1 MSCNTCARQA
11 NRAMGA
17 AGVPASQTQATWAG
31 KNRCPTCGA
40 WVSPGQACANCARL
54 AKSNLVSTH
63 EAAIQGQVFGMGD
76 PLNNP
81 VVAGMYSRYARVVT
95 QKKDRNVDLRA
106 GGGFATD
113 LAGTIYVDAY
123 PLGKDEPIEDQIIVT
138 WGGIEHELSHEKW
151 SPAWMLD
158 RVMEIARGEGEG
170 ASLSER
176 ARRCAKQVLN
186 TIEDGRIERLLRERV
201 PGAFLRV
208 KGADLLQP
216 RWDEKVGK
224 GVPVVHQVLGAALYE
239 ALPNFRVRHEVYEKM
254 SPKAKALF
262 DRVRPL
268 VQQGVHA
275 DAEGAMSA
283 ALDIVR
289 IMDEESAIPQSY
301 QGPSRHTAVGDFQGS
316 PDADGSACP
325 QPAPDD
331 QSAGDG
337 AGGDDAG
344 DQEGDD
350 QGAGGG
356 AGGDDTGDQEGD
368 DQDAGGGAGGDDT
381 GDQEGDDQ
389 GTGGGSG
396 GDDTGDQEG
405 DDQGAGG
412 GAGGDDADDQEG
424 DDQDAGGGAGGDDA
438 DDQEGDDQ
446 DAGGDGAGSGEAGGD
461 DTVDQGIS
469 DGGDGEDILD
479 DLRSEAAAAY
489 SNAVSGFVAETAQRE
504 AQRIHDG
511 ANGTVKIRT
520 SEGAQIDVKIL
531 PPRRSGSPPL
541 HAAIQAHRELY
552 RGAAKRFSRELR
564 AIKTEVK
571 ADRPLQRR
579 GKLDRR
585 RIKAA
590 VKGSDRVYVKRG
602 VEVGQDI
609 AVSIQVDRSGSMHG
623 ARIDAA
629 VQSTTVTTMAL
640 EEADIPYEVR
650 SFGGQGFGGAGQCIH
665 KSFSAP
671 KATDSDLVSLLG
683 CNGSTPMAVA
693 LELSRAS
700 LSVRDEQVKLGFV
713 LSDGVPNNP
722 ESARKAVDAMRA
734 QGVSPVIIFT
744 HPTPPD
750 EYVRTML
757 NGVFGAGRWEHISSP
772 TGLYRV
778 VTNRIRDI
786 YKAAETKRR

>member
-337 AGGDDAG
+337 AGGDDA
-344 DQEGDD
+344 
-350 QGAGGG
+350 
-356 AGGDDTGDQEGD
+356 
-368 DQDAGGGAGGDDT
+368 
-381 GDQEGDDQ
+381 
-389 GTGGGSG
+389 
-396 GDDTGDQEG
+396 GDQEG